1 MWCRPLQRPSKRSV
15 PQQGHVGGGAGGSA
29 PGTQLYGRARNAT
42 HPLLGPRVHI
52 WRIPVLQH
60 AASAHRASGGGACT
74 TARVQVA
81 ADVAALDAEETAEV
95 EAAEEA
101 KAKAKEKEYVMALVG
116 GAAWA
121 FGGVGHTGLQR
132 VTPAA
137 PIMCARLHMHS
148 CVKVEPW

>member
-1 MWCRPLQRPSKRSV
+1 MSRSKGMW
-15 PQQGHVGGGAGGSA
+15 GGAQVAVHLERSSMGERA
-29 PGTQLYGRARNAT
+29 TQRTLCWAHAYT
-42 HPLLGPRVHI
+42 